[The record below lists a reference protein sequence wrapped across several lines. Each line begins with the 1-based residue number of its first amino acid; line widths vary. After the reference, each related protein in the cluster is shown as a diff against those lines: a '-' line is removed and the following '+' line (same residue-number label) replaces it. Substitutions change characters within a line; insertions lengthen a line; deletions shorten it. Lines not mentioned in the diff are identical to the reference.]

1 MNIKIGKNAHTCAIC
16 ETDFIHE
23 QKINSLVRVVEGLF
37 QREDFCNSCWEDN
50 LAQGAYS
57 TWGIQYYDPKVAEQ
71 EPEEVFSPLR
81 KLFYDSLEDSSR
93 PSIAIAYLAAQLL
106 RRQKVFRLIKET
118 KDPDNDSALILFN
131 DRIGNRLIE
140 VSDPNLAHSELDE
153 ARLQLMQRLT
163 ELETPEEPS
172 NEDSPEDSPEVSGDS
187 QAETEE
193 HQDTETIEVPEHG
206 STKETAE
213 A

>member
-16 ETDFIHE
+16 ESDFIHE
-23 QKINSLVRVVEGLF
+23 QKVSSLVRVVEGLF
-37 QREDFCNSCWEDN
+37 QREDFCSNCWEDT

-57 TWGIQYYDPKVAEQ
+57 TWAIQYYDPKVAEQ

-81 KLFYDSLEDSSR
+81 KLFYDSLEEASR

-140 VSDPNLAHSELDE
+140 VSDPNLSHSELDA
-153 ARLQLMQRLT
+153 ARIQLMEQLT
-163 ELETPEEPS
+163 ALEAPEEPA
-172 NEDSPEDSPEVSGDS
+172 EDESSDENT
-187 QAETEE
+187 QAESNE